1 MACIRVR
8 IQSILAR
15 GLDTRGLL
23 EEISR
28 AAVELSSGVSEH
40 TVASLEL
47 VGIAGVNSIDVLG
60 VELDVEERLRVE
72 AGISMV
78 FVREVG
84 RADVAVEV
92 AYCQGD
98 RSDWEEWSRGF
109 ESEVEVIYGT
119 VGPA

>member
-8 IQSILAR
+8 MQSNLVHGI
-15 GLDTRGLL
+15 DTRGLL

-47 VGIAGVNSIDVLG
+47 VDVEGVNSIEVLG
-60 VELDVEERLRVE
+60 VELDVQKRLRVE

-98 RSDWEEWSRGF
+98 RSDWEEWSQGF
-109 ESEVEVIYGT
+109 ESEVEIIYGR
-119 VGPA
+119 VSPA